1 MIGIESHWIC
11 SAAMKYIQARN
22 IICVGAYRSAV
33 LFSLSRKTNEINIRI
48 RIRSSIEIDPFFL
61 LRSIEHLSHDPP
73 VVDSFPFREEEEE
86 GRNVKITRLA
96 GRA

>member
-1 MIGIESHWIC
+1 MALITQLVGRTRSRI
-11 SAAMKYIQARN
+11 RLDTN

-61 LRSIEHLSHDPP
+61 LRSIEHYVSCDPP
-73 VVDSFPFREEEEE
+73 VVDFFPFQEEEG

>member
-1 MIGIESHWIC
+1 MALITQLVGRTRSRI
-11 SAAMKYIQARN
+11 RLGTN

-33 LFSLSRKTNEINIRI
+33 LFLLSRKTNEINIRI

-73 VVDSFPFREEEEE
+73 VVDSFPFREEEEG